1 MSTYTL
7 PLTGA
12 ARAEV
17 IAMGGDPELVEEVIA
32 SAESWHLAQGQS
44 LASLLTPGRAR
55 PQADAAPSATTCPA
69 GFAERSGQG
78 AAGGHPP
85 AAPRPH
91 ASAEV
96 IARVLDRMER
106 QLEACWLLA
115 EGDHCRTGI
124 DFLLVDLADVRK
136 RCFGAAP

>member
-12 ARAEV
+12 ARAE
-17 IAMGGDPELVEEVIA
+17 IAFDRDPELVEEVIA
-32 SAESWHLAQGQS
+32 SAQSWHLAQGQS
-44 LASLLTPGRAR
+44 LASLLIPGHAR
-55 PQADAAPSATTCPA
+55 PQADAAPSATTCPP
-69 GFAERSGQG
+69 GFGRRSGQVV
-78 AAGGHPP
+78 AGGHPP

-96 IARVLDRMER
+96 IAQVLDRMER

-115 EGDHCRTGI
+115 EGDYSRSGI